1 MSRWKIGNEVWFKSG
16 GPKMVVSATDIE
28 HMAGYV
34 ECVWYSKKDDCYKSQ
49 NLREDLLVQEKP
61 SEDLGL
67 GDIGQGASGQGASG
81 LG

>member
-1 MSRWKIGNEVWFKSG
+1 MSRWKIGDEVWFKSG

-34 ECVWYSKKDDCYKSQ
+34 ECKWYSKKDDCYKSE
-49 NLREDLLVQEKP
+49 NLREDLLVHKKP
-61 SEDLGL
+61 SEDL
-67 GDIGQGASGQGASG
+67 DIGDFGSGASG